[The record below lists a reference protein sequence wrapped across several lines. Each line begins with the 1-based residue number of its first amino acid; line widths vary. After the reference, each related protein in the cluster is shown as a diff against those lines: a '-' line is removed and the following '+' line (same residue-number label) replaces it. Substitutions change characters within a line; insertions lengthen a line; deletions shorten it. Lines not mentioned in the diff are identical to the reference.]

1 MGISL
6 CSVASRT
13 RLAACALVWAAPLH
27 SAFAQ
32 GASEQHAP
40 PAISP
45 DAPPPPMD
53 EEKIDQF
60 ADAYVVI
67 EEIHQRA
74 MLDLDQV
81 HDPEE
86 ANEVKARAEAQM
98 IRAVERS
105 GLELA
110 EFNRI
115 AERMSAD
122 PELRARITSRVEE
135 RRRI

>member
-1 MGISL
+1 
-6 CSVASRT
+6 
-13 RLAACALVWAAPLH
+13 VWAAPLH